1 MNRKYIGPHV
11 SIAGGVENAPLR
23 ARELGAAGFGMFT
36 KNQRQWK
43 AKELTEETIKN
54 FKKAMSD
61 SGYTADMVLPH
72 DSYLINLSHF
82 DPEKYEKSL
91 LAFVDELHRV
101 EQLGLKYL
109 NFHPGSHLKAM
120 SPEESCDL
128 IAKSLNRAM
137 DETESAV
144 CIIEN
149 TAGQGTN
156 MGSRFEELA
165 RMIEGV
171 KNKDRLGV
179 CLDTCHTFAAG
190 YDLVSPEAF
199 EKTFEEFNRLIGFEF
214 LKGMHLNDAKSTLS
228 SHLDRHHSLGQGNI
242 GWDLF
247 ERIMKDSRFDGIP
260 MILETIDDTLWADEV
275 KQLLNWSAGI

>member
-1 MNRKYIGPHV
+1 MNKKFIGPHV
-11 SIAGGVENAPLR
+11 SIAGGLENAPLR
-23 ARELGAAGFGMFT
+23 AKELGASGFGMFT

-43 AKELTEETIKN
+43 AKDLTADDVAK
-54 FKKAMSD
+54 FHKAMTD

-91 LAFVDELHRV
+91 NAFIDELHRV

-120 SPEESCDL
+120 TNKESCDL
-128 IAKSLNRAM
+128 IAQSLNRAM
-137 DETESAV
+137 DETDSAV
-144 CIIEN
+144 CVIEN
-149 TAGQGTN
+149 TAGQGSN
-156 MGSRFEELA
+156 MGSRFEEIA

-171 KNKDRLGV
+171 KNRDRLGV

-190 YDLVSPEAF
+190 YDLVSQEAY
-199 EKTFEEFNRLIGFEF
+199 EKTFEEFDRIIGFQF
-214 LKGMHLNDAKSTLS
+214 LKGMHLNDAKSTLN

-260 MILETIDDTLWADEV
+260 LVLETIDDSLWASEV
-275 KQLLNWSAGI
+275 KQLRDWEDYV